1 MTHDSAV
8 TAAAEALNVH
18 RWKSMGVSSVECECG
33 AILTSTE
40 PPLTKFPADEV
51 FRQHMAEA
59 MLSAARPIIE
69 AEVRERC
76 GPDHVLGQP
85 CHHLYGRCFPT
96 DAELLEYRQ
105 RQREHGARKE
115 RERLAAAIHDF
126 FDEPEGTTSH
136 SPDWY
141 VAAEIAEDIA
151 QGNV

>member
-1 MTHDSAV
+1 MTPDPIV
-8 TAAAEALNVH
+8 LTAADLRALLEKH
-18 RWKSMGVSSVECECG
+18 
-33 AILTSTE
+33 
-40 PPLTKFPADEV
+40 
-51 FRQHMAEA
+51 
-59 MLSAARPIIE
+59 E

>member
-8 TAAAEALNVH
+8 TAVAEALCWPAH
-18 RWKSMGVSSVECECG
+18 PGYKPGGCEPCRER
-33 AILTSTE
+33 AYI
-40 PPLTKFPADEV
+40 AV
-51 FRQHMAEA
+51 
-59 MLSAARPIIE
+59 SAARPIIE

-96 DAELLEYRQ
+96 DAELLEYRL